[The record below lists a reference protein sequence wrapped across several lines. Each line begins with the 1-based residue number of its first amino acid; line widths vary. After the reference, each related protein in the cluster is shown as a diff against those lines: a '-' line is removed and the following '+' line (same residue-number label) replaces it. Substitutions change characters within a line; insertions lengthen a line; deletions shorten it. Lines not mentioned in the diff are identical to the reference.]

1 MTINKQKV
9 FPDDDSVEEIKE
21 VVTQIHVSESKK
33 EDKMSCHL

>member
-9 FPDDDSVEEIKE
+9 FPDEDSVEEEIKE

-33 EDKMSCHL
+33 RIK